1 MATKSKAAEAASQVL
16 FPQDVNAPDAN
27 LIAKWKAEY
36 GNIFAIEVEDYVLVI
51 REPKV
56 VDMERALASD
66 PKNKK
71 QFNFHR
77 SIIAN
82 CKLYMTIGL
91 DEDDQAMLGVF
102 GEMDEL
108 VKTKEATV
116 KKL

>member
-1 MATKSKAAEAASQVL
+1 MATKSKAAESAPQVL
-16 FPQDVNAPDAN
+16 FPQDPAAPDSSQ
-27 LIAKWKAEY
+27 IARWKNEY
-36 GNIFAIEVEDYVLVI
+36 GSLFAIEVEDFVLVM

-82 CKLYMTIGL
+82 CKLYATPGL
-91 DEDDQAMLGVF
+91 ENDDQAMLGVF
-102 GEMDEL
+102 AEMDEL